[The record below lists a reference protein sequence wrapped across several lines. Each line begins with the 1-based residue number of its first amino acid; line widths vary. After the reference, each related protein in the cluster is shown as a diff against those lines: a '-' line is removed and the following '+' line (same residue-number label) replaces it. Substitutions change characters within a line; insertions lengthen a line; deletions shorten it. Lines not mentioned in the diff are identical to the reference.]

1 MKLKTKFLLMLVVV
15 ASAVSS
21 CSKDDYD
28 AEKQAAKDDALIVEF
43 ITKNNIPAIKHSSGL
58 YYQIIT
64 PGTGASVTSS
74 STVGVVYTGKLLDG
88 TQFDQATSTISFPL
102 GSGLIAAW
110 NIGLPLIKV
119 GGRIRLISP
128 STLAYGNKSP
138 GPGIPKNAILDFTID
153 LHNVQ

>member
-1 MKLKTKFLLMLVVV
+1 MLIAVGTV
-15 ASAVSS
+15 VSS
-21 CSKDDYD
+21 CSKDNYN
-28 AEKQAAKDDALIVEF
+28 AEEQAIKDDALIVEF

-64 PGTGASVTSS
+64 PGTGASATSS

-88 TQFDQATSTISFPL
+88 TQFDKATSTIPFSLTGVIP
-102 GSGLIAAW
+102 AW
-110 NIGLPLIKV
+110 TIGVPLIKV

-128 STLAYGNKSP
+128 STLAYGNQSP
-138 GPGIPKNAILDFTID
+138 GPGIPKNAVLDFTID